1 MPQPDFT
8 AFEGER
14 LAQLRASGLLDSD
27 PEVPFD
33 RITQLA
39 ASIFGTP
46 ISLISLVEDNRQ
58 WFKSRVG
65 LDVSETARCVSFCAH
80 AIQIPDVFVVP
91 DALLDLRFSNNPLV
105 TGAPNIRFYA
115 GAPLRTKEGLALGTL
130 CVIDTK
136 PRVDFDARACAIL
149 SDLAAIVMREIEMG
163 RELEDGK
170 AAKLALFESE
180 QRFRG
185 SMEHAAIGMALVSL
199 DGTFL
204 EVNLALANFLGYERE
219 ALMQRTFQDVTYP
232 DDLAL
237 DLHECERLLAGE
249 IDEYR
254 LEKRYI
260 TSDNRVVWGMLAVTL
275 VRSADGKPLHFV
287 SQTENVTEVHRLADE
302 LRKDKEV
309 LLASARELQKAHD
322 DAEAANLAKSE
333 FLAIMSHEL
342 RSPLTGVLGF
352 AQLLQMPAFGELNT
366 KQREYVEHII
376 SCGQLE
382 LDLLND
388 ILELSN
394 VEAGRVGLEMKAVD
408 PVMVL
413 RSALSNASHAANAR
427 GVLLQQDT
435 STLVSPPVLADP
447 VRLAQVLNN
456 LLSNAIKY
464 NREGG
469 SVAPHLTADD
479 AGVTIT
485 ITDNGPGIETD
496 RQLELFEPFARLG
509 AENTH
514 VEGHG
519 IGLALCRKLMELMDG
534 DIGVRSIQGEGSSF
548 WIRLNLAPAPP
559 MRTAAPSA
567 ELDTSQRLCLLHV
580 EDNYAIRELIK
591 NFVEMHPGI
600 ELLQAENGTTGI
612 ELAKQRIPGMILLD
626 MNLPDMNGLK
636 FIELLRDLPPLRS
649 VPVTIASASTARE
662 QIELAKAAGVN
673 SFLPK
678 PLNLQHLSE
687 AFTAATQR
695 ECHRAA

>member
-1 MPQPDFT
+1 
-8 AFEGER
+8 
-14 LAQLRASGLLDSD
+14 
-27 PEVPFD
+27 
-33 RITQLA
+33 
-39 ASIFGTP
+39 
-46 ISLISLVEDNRQ
+46 
-58 WFKSRVG
+58 
-65 LDVSETARCVSFCAH
+65 
-80 AIQIPDVFVVP
+80 
-91 DALLDLRFSNNPLV
+91 
-105 TGAPNIRFYA
+105 
-115 GAPLRTKEGLALGTL
+115 
-130 CVIDTK
+130 
-136 PRVDFDARACAIL
+136 
-149 SDLAAIVMREIEMG
+149 MREIEMG

-322 DAEAANLAKSE
+322 DAEAANRAKSE

-352 AQLLQMPAFGELNT
+352 AQLLQMPAFGELNA

-413 RSALSNASHAANAR
+413 RSALSNASHAANAQ
-427 GVLLQQDT
+427 GVMLQQDT

-485 ITDNGPGIETD
+485 ITDNG
-496 RQLELFEPFARLG
+496 
-509 AENTH
+509 
-514 VEGHG
+514 
-519 IGLALCRKLMELMDG
+519 
-534 DIGVRSIQGEGSSF
+534 
-548 WIRLNLAPAPP
+548 
-559 MRTAAPSA
+559 
-567 ELDTSQRLCLLHV
+567 
-580 EDNYAIRELIK
+580 
-591 NFVEMHPGI
+591 
-600 ELLQAENGTTGI
+600 
-612 ELAKQRIPGMILLD
+612 
-626 MNLPDMNGLK
+626 
-636 FIELLRDLPPLRS
+636 
-649 VPVTIASASTARE
+649 
-662 QIELAKAAGVN
+662 
-673 SFLPK
+673 
-678 PLNLQHLSE
+678 
-687 AFTAATQR
+687 
-695 ECHRAA
+695 